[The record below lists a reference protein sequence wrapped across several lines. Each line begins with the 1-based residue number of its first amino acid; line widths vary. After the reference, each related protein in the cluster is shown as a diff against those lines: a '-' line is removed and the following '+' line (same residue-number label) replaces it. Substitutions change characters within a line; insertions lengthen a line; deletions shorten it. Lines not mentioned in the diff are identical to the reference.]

1 TLAYLT
7 QALRA
12 SRADIE
18 TQGRFIDQVVHDEI
32 EKSDGHHETRILVKS
47 ISQPRVLA
55 QLTSLLDSGNA
66 GSTAEEED
74 EDEETRLTRLEL
86 AAMFAD
92 PGPTL
97 PTDEVRLDEGWL
109 EDDSED

>member
-47 ISQPRVLA
+47 ISQPRVIA
-55 QLTSLLDSGNA
+55 QLTSLLDSGDA
-66 GSTAEEED
+66 GSTAAEED
-74 EDEETRLTRLEL
+74 EDEETRLTRIEME
-86 AAMFAD
+86 AMFAD

-97 PTDEVRLDEGWL
+97 PTDEDRLY
-109 EDDSED
+109 EDSLD